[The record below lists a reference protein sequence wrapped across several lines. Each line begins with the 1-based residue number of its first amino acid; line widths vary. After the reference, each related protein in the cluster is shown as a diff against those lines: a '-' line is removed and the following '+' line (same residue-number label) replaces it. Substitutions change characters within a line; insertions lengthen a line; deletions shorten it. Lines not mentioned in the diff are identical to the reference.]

1 MPCSGDTKWGVGDRQ
16 SKIWKWN
23 RNIYISY
30 SHRSVHF
37 IQWKSVPLKING
49 SYIFFLVPFAICD
62 HQSIQW
68 FSIVDGCIHVKYV
81 KFSISTSRKEIPVF
95 CTDLVDINRI
105 CCRYHCCCHHRS
117 MNPLSRQWWW
127 NILVFFCQSCWF
139 YQQRMILQSAPS
151 MRCTISVYNWWAC
164 ARNLLSHEEYIN

>member
-127 NILVFFCQSCWF
+127 NILVFFVKVVDFTNKGWF
-139 YQQRMILQSAPS
+139 FSLPPQCAVPYLCIIGERVRVISYRMKNI
-151 MRCTISVYNWWAC
+151 
-164 ARNLLSHEEYIN
+164 